1 MANLFESAN
10 YPTREP
16 TALQAG
22 DLWAWKRTD
31 LVTDYPSSAYSL
43 SYIARREITGEK
55 ISISSTGST
64 EAYTVS
70 VSSTTTDNY
79 EEGRYHWVAY
89 ITRTSD
95 SARIEVD
102 KGVFEVAPNRST
114 SSADPRSFAQ
124 IALDNIE
131 TYLKDPTNLAAASY
145 SIAGR
150 SLSRWNRADLLTE
163 RERLKGEVTRERRAE
178 QIAKGL
184 GTNATIRVRFT
195 A

>member
-1 MANLFESAN
+1 MANLFDSAN
-10 YPTREP
+10 YPKREP
-16 TALQAG
+16 DSLQAG
-22 DLWAWKRTD
+22 DLWAWTRTD
-31 LVTDYPSSAYSL
+31 LITDYPSDAYSL

-55 ISISSTGST
+55 IAISATGTSTG
-64 EAYTVS
+64 YTVS
-70 VSSTTTDNY
+70 VASNITADY
-79 EEGRYHWVAY
+79 EAGRYHWVAY

-95 SARIEVD
+95 SARVEVD
-102 KGVFEVAPNRST
+102 QGVFDVEPNRST

-131 TYLKDPTNLAAASY
+131 AYLKDPTNIAAASY

-150 SLSRWNRADLLTE
+150 SLSRWNRNDLFVE
-163 RERLKGEVTRERRAE
+163 RERLKGEVVRERRAE
-178 QIAKGL
+178 AIAKGL

>member
-1 MANLFESAN
+1 MANLFDSAN

-16 TALQAG
+16 TTLQSG

-31 LVTDYPSSAYSL
+31 LVTDYPSSVYSL
-43 SYIARREITGEK
+43 SYIFRREITGERIA
-55 ISISSTGST
+55 ISATGST
-64 EAYTVS
+64 DAYTIEVA
-70 VSSTTTDNY
+70 STTTDDY
-79 EEGRYHWVAY
+79 EAGRYHWVAY

-95 SARIEVD
+95 SARIKIDNGVLEVQ
-102 KGVFEVAPNRST
+102 PNRST
-114 SSADPRSFAQ
+114 NNADPRSFAQ

-131 TYLKDPTNLAAASY
+131 TYLNDPTNLAAASY

-150 SLSRWNRADLLTE
+150 SLSRWNRNDLMVE
-163 RERLKGEVTRERRAE
+163 RERMKGEVARERKAE

-184 GTNATIRVRFT
+184 GTNATIRVRFP